1 LKTPKIPVY
10 FYALAAMLF
19 WGMSFIWTSIL
30 LRSYSPVTIIF
41 MRLIISSGF
50 LFLLIYSFRLSE
62 RIRKQDF
69 GLILLSALFNPFFY
83 FLGENYG
90 LKYSTST
97 ITAVIIATIPVF
109 TPVVAWLTFRERL
122 SWLSI
127 GGILVSFCG
136 LIIMLINKDMVL
148 IIQPLGLLFLFGAV
162 GSALV
167 YTVLLKKL
175 TLTYSPLSIVA
186 WQNFIGIFLFLPVFL
201 IFDLKNFTAVRP
213 DTEIL
218 SSLLL
223 LAILASSLSFVFFA
237 RTIKVLGMSKANIF
251 SNLIPVFTAI
261 FSYVILSEAFSLRK
275 LAGMA
280 VVICGVYISEM
291 NNRVK

>member
-1 LKTPKIPVY
+1 
-10 FYALAAMLF
+10 MLF